1 MAAYPFQWSCS
12 PSVFDEKVFGLRTV
26 RPIEQKCHFPSCL
39 CNTRYA
45 SAHLSQSERAGTQQ
59 HVRYHNWSNF
69 GRANSVTDLQLFDV
83 KNQFRPDSICIVRV
97 IFEIYFNLICNF
109 RAHLKELAAS
119 PLCVCSPVI
128 SSRGVTHPSAQSSPL
143 GCVRSVP
150 PVPESAL
157 KFAYGAALITPVPPA
172 DESRRRELRRRAF
185 VLRRLSVRPS
195 VPTRRHGSSA
205 LPLVTGTIRRRLR
218 FCRVGAHS
226 KHSRPNQPV
235 ATFADGAGVQYRRFS
250 FPIRC

>member
-1 MAAYPFQWSCS
+1 MRS
-12 PSVFDEKVFGLRTV
+12 
-26 RPIEQKCHFPSCL
+26 IEQKCHFPSCL

-69 GRANSVTDLQLFDV
+69 GRPNSVTDLQLFDV
-83 KNQFRPDSICIVRV
+83 KNQLRPDSICIVRV

-119 PLCVCSPVI
+119 PFCVCSPVI
-128 SSRGVTHPSAQSSPL
+128 SSRVVTHPSAQSSPL

-157 KFAYGAALITPVPPA
+157 KFAYGAALLPP
-172 DESRRRELRRRAF
+172 F
-185 VLRRLSVRPS
+185 
-195 VPTRRHGSSA
+195 
-205 LPLVTGTIRRRLR
+205 LPLMSHAGKSFSAELLFFAGSPFAPLFRRDDTAAPL
-218 FCRVGAHS
+218 CRSSPEQYEDSCV
-226 KHSRPNQPV
+226 
-235 ATFADGAGVQYRRFS
+235 FAEWEHTRNTAAQINRWRRSPTVQAFNTAD
-250 FPIRC
+250 FPFPSDAE